1 MFEGVHEI
9 RRHEADSGITT
20 LDPALDGLAIAKR
33 QAVGRGSFSPLSFWT
48 LDSQLANNHLDSTS
62 SPDIANT

>member
-9 RRHEADSGITT
+9 RRHEVDSGITT

-33 QAVGRGSFSPLSFWT
+33 QAVGRG
-48 LDSQLANNHLDSTS
+48 
-62 SPDIANT
+62 

>member
-33 QAVGRGSFSPLSFWT
+33 QAVGRG
-48 LDSQLANNHLDSTS
+48 
-62 SPDIANT
+62 